1 MLGYDELKKRE
12 LGYATV
18 ESNINST
25 VKNVTQASEV
35 VHPQE
40 QPILPL

>member
-1 MLGYDELKKRE
+1 MLGKDELEKIE
-12 LGYATV
+12 LASASV
-18 ESNINST
+18 ELSKHST